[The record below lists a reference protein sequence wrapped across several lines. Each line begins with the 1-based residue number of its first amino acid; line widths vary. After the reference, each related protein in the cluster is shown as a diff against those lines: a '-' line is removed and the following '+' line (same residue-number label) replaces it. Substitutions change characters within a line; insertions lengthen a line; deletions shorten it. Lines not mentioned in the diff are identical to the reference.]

1 MIKIGL
7 SVLLFLTIAFCYA
20 EEFHISSKG
29 IYFFEEKDSEWHIN
43 FKGKM
48 PTSCGFYFILFDA
61 NGKALYCDA
70 ISSGDYSEKPYT
82 ITIPRDNLT
91 GCYKGV
97 IIGKESVFDALS
109 LPLSDLKYE
118 VYGGDYF
125 STNYKGKMYFQ
136 VRKDDTYVLGAYKGH
151 LKVLNE
157 KGEPIADT
165 RETKKQ
171 EKYDNLTEF
180 SGQSGVT
187 YILQIECRYFRV
199 KDNKQIFLS
208 NVAEKLFIPDEGLD
222 RIQWWKIPLSTKED
236 R

>member
-1 MIKIGL
+1 MRKIGPL
-7 SVLLFLTIAFCYA
+7 VLLCLTVSFCFA

-29 IYFFEEKDSEWHIN
+29 IYFFEEKDVEWHIN
-43 FKGKM
+43 FNGKI

-70 ISSGDYSEKPYT
+70 IPSGDYSENPYT
-82 ITIPRDNLT
+82 ITIPRDNIT

-97 IIGKESVFDALS
+97 IVGKESVSDALS

-125 STNYKGKMYFQ
+125 AASYKGKMYFQ
-136 VRKDDTYVLGAYKGH
+136 VRKEDTYVLGAYKGH

-157 KGEPIADT
+157 KGETIADT

-180 SGQSGVT
+180 SGQRGIN
-187 YILQIECRYFRV
+187 YILQIDCRYFRV
-199 KDNKQIFLS
+199 KNNNPIFLS
-208 NVAEKLFIPDEGLD
+208 NIAEKLFIPDEKID
-222 RIQWWKIPLSTKED
+222 SIEWWKIPLSTKED